1 MEERAFRPMRRKDRQ
16 LTAEDTWSLL
26 ERETYGILSLT
37 EEDGWPYGVPMNY
50 LLLDG
55 QLFLHC
61 APSAYAVQAIARDD
75 RVCFTVVPRAEL
87 VPEHITEA
95 YESVIVYGRA
105 HLVEDPAQR
114 EALLHA
120 FTFSLGQV
128 PPEIGQR
135 YIEKLKARTAFVCIR
150 PEHVTGKA
158 NRHYIPVQKRLEQ

>member
-1 MEERAFRPMRRKDRQ
+1 MERAFRPMRRKDRQ
-16 LTAEDTWSLL
+16 LTEEDTWALL
-26 ERETYGILSLT
+26 KQESYGVLSVT
-37 EEDGWPYGVPMNY
+37 EEDGWPYGVPINY
-50 LLLDG
+50 ILREGCLY
-55 QLFLHC
+55 LHC
-61 APSAYAVQAIARDD
+61 SPSAYVVGAIARDD

-87 VPEHITEA
+87 VPEHITET

-114 EALLHA
+114 EELLRA

-135 YIEKLKARTAFVCIR
+135 YIEKLGARTAFVCIR

-158 NRHYIPVQKRLEQ
+158 NRHYIPVQKRLEL